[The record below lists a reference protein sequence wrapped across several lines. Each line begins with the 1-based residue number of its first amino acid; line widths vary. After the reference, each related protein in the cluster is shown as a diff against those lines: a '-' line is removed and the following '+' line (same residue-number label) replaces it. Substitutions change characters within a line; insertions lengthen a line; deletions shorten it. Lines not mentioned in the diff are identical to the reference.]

1 MNLDYFASLL
11 TEYWFILV
19 PLLLISGVST
29 RKKESK
35 ARALQVSSFRI
46 RRLGFFDRRKVAFKD
61 GHHAVF
67 GLLIR

>member
-1 MNLDYFASLL
+1 MNLDYFANLL

-29 RKKESK
+29 RKKDSK
-35 ARALQVSSFRI
+35 ARALQVITRFI
-46 RRLGFFDRRKVAFKD
+46 GLVVVAIIALG
-61 GHHAVF
+61 VF